1 MALGGSALTL
11 QVMTEELGLH
21 RAEAFAQAENIASNR
36 VLEKNGFTKWGL
48 AHSHTYLARA
58 WRDEVFWEQILASAH
73 HNFRYGYLVPFH
85 FTFPRA
91 TSPIIRRT

>member
-21 RAEAFAQAENIASNR
+21 RAEAFAQAETISSNR

-48 AHSHTYLARA
+48 AHSHTYLAGA
-58 WRDEVFWEQILASAH
+58 WRDAVFWEQILASAPPP
-73 HNFRYGYLVPFH
+73 LEVWLLSPVPFH
-85 FTFPRA
+85 I
-91 TSPIIRRT
+91 S